1 MEHSLTSHQQ
11 VMNMSWTCANFIE
24 KSWKKVQE
32 IKVKLF
38 EVKHEQH
45 QHEQQ
50 KQPQPQ
56 QLKNPKQQQ
65 E

>member
-38 EVKHEQH
+38 GVEH